1 MSQKAESAGTGANE
15 QEETTASE
23 SSTQVKTLVA
33 NTVKECLADITAGI
47 AATVNDT
54 IEGKFVSFKRQF
66 IDEIASS
73 LESALK
79 KVKRDPHRFNKKGHQ
94 QQFRHQEDILDKM
107 ESAKEALEKSAI
119 DIAKEKMNEGIDL
132 ISRRMKII
140 KIADRS
146 EFGWVTVKEYEADDL
161 ASNSDDERRLYRCEK
176 RAERAIL
183 KVKRSKRTRL
193 FVKQNQLP
201 HQRQSA
207 PMTAA
212 NSQFRQ
218 TDINK
223 FGPCFKIS
231 IGDYACFFVFK
242 LKGEMLSLNNAAFS
256 NFVGLLLDFLRD
268 QRQHANILHGLH
280 KFVFICSF

>member
-33 NTVKECLADITAGI
+33 NAVKECLADITAGI

-66 IDEIASS
+66 IDESASS

-79 KVKRDPHRFNKKGHQ
+79 KVKHDPHRLNKKGHE

-119 DIAKEKMNEGIDL
+119 DVGKEKMNEGIDL

-146 EFGWVTVKEYEADDL
+146 EFGWVTVRATSHL
-161 ASNSDDERRLYRCEK
+161 TISK
-176 RAERAIL
+176 RGQRATGKIQ
-183 KVKRSKRTRL
+183 RSKGY
-193 FVKQNQLP
+193 F
-201 HQRQSA
+201 
-207 PMTAA
+207 
-212 NSQFRQ
+212 
-218 TDINK
+218 
-223 FGPCFKIS
+223 
-231 IGDYACFFVFK
+231 
-242 LKGEMLSLNNAAFS
+242 SLN
-256 NFVGLLLDFLRD
+256 DF
-268 QRQHANILHGLH
+268 
-280 KFVFICSF
+280 